1 MTDDADINRLSA
13 VPLFS
18 PMDAKAL
25 SALDAAGE
33 TRAFAKGREIDV
45 YEDDRLIVLLSGA
58 VALSVR
64 EADRVAILSTVRGP
78 QSLNLACVM
87 ARAGCQIRW
96 RALEDSTVL
105 LLPAVLFREAVSRDP
120 GLAARAYAELA
131 VAHQQLLSGAAEQR
145 LQSTQRRLAGYLLSL
160 VPRRSG
166 RARVQLPYEK
176 HLLASLLGMTPENF
190 SRALGRLS
198 DYGVSVQGPDVDID
212 RVERLRARL
221 DAM

>member
-1 MTDDADINRLSA
+1 MTDDADTNRLSA

-18 PMDAKAL
+18 PMDARAL
-25 SALDAAGE
+25 SALGAAGE
-33 TRAFAKGREIDV
+33 VRAVAKGREIDV
-45 YEDDRLIVLLSGA
+45 HEDDHLIVLLSGA

-64 EADRVAILSTVRGP
+64 DVERVAILSTVRAP

-87 ARAGCQIRW
+87 AQAGCHIRW

-105 LLPAVLFREAVSRDP
+105 LLPAGRFRDALACDP
-120 GLAARAYAELA
+120 GLAGRAYGELA
-131 VAHQQLLSGAAEQR
+131 IAHQQLLSGAAEQR
-145 LQSTQRRLAGYLLSL
+145 LHTTQRRLAGYLLSL

-198 DYGVSVQGPDVDID
+198 DCGVSVRGADIDID

-221 DAM
+221 DSM